1 MCQLRCRP
9 PATTV
14 ALQMHEHTTY
24 ELSSNAVQYK
34 TCYAGSF
41 LLKNKRQKAE
51 NLRKCQSRRLSVQA
65 ESRSLSDPFTA
76 RERRL
81 LAPSSTI
88 TGSILGKMP
97 NWDFAFTAVFSVL
110 IHCCSSYILKARIWT
125 PTIPQKNELSAN
137 ILSKMAQIWPK
148 MAQHGPRMTPN
159 DPKWPKNVSKWP
171 KNDARIYAL
180 FPQFFLT
187 EKAVPQTFSLLE
199 CMVLTSLRR
208 LYSESRSAS
217 ACSLPLWWGF
227 NIFTATWV
235 RPGLFN
241 H

>member
-9 PATTV
+9 PPTTV
-14 ALQMHEHTTY
+14 ALQMHQHTTY

-65 ESRSLSDPFTA
+65 ESQYGDTGGSLSDPFTA

-110 IHCCSSYILKARIWT
+110 IHCCSLDLDCPMIFFLDSI
-125 PTIPQKNELSAN
+125 SVAN
-137 ILSKMAQIWPK
+137 IHSI
-148 MAQHGPRMTPN
+148 
-159 DPKWPKNVSKWP
+159 
-171 KNDARIYAL
+171 
-180 FPQFFLT
+180 LT
-187 EKAVPQTFSLLE
+187 TRVPS
-199 CMVLTSLRR
+199 V
-208 LYSESRSAS
+208 
-217 ACSLPLWWGF
+217 
-227 NIFTATWV
+227 TWSDWS
-235 RPGLFN
+235 N
-241 H
+241 

>member
-9 PATTV
+9 PSTTV

-34 TCYAGSF
+34 TCYVGSF

-110 IHCCSSYILKARIWT
+110 IHCCSLDLDCPMI
-125 PTIPQKNELSAN
+125 
-137 ILSKMAQIWPK
+137 
-148 MAQHGPRMTPN
+148 
-159 DPKWPKNVSKWP
+159 
-171 KNDARIYAL
+171 
-180 FPQFFLT
+180 FFLDSISVAMVQNSNIHSVRRYGCLRLHGAT
-187 EKAVPQTFSLLE
+187 EVISHSIIADI
-199 CMVLTSLRR
+199 
-208 LYSESRSAS
+208 
-217 ACSLPLWWGF
+217 LPR
-227 NIFTATWV
+227 A
-235 RPGLFN
+235 P
-241 H
+241 

>member
-9 PATTV
+9 PPTTV
-14 ALQMHEHTTY
+14 ALQMQEHTTY

-81 LAPSSTI
+81 LAPSPTI

-110 IHCCSSYILKARIWT
+110 IHCCSLDVDLDCPMI
-125 PTIPQKNELSAN
+125 
-137 ILSKMAQIWPK
+137 
-148 MAQHGPRMTPN
+148 
-159 DPKWPKNVSKWP
+159 
-171 KNDARIYAL
+171 
-180 FPQFFLT
+180 FFLDSISVAMVQNSNIHSVRRYGCLRLHGAT
-187 EKAVPQTFSLLE
+187 EVISHSIIADI
-199 CMVLTSLRR
+199 
-208 LYSESRSAS
+208 
-217 ACSLPLWWGF
+217 LPR
-227 NIFTATWV
+227 A
-235 RPGLFN
+235 P
-241 H
+241 

>member
-9 PATTV
+9 PPTTV
-14 ALQMHEHTTY
+14 ALQMQEHTTY

-51 NLRKCQSRRLSVQA
+51 NLRKCQGRRLSVQA
-65 ESRSLSDPFTA
+65 ESQYGDTGGSLSDPFTA

-110 IHCCSSYILKARIWT
+110 IHCCSFRLRLSNDILSGFHISCKGSKLKHT
-125 PTIPQKNELSAN
+125 FSPTI
-137 ILSKMAQIWPK
+137 
-148 MAQHGPRMTPN
+148 R
-159 DPKWPKNVSKWP
+159 
-171 KNDARIYAL
+171 
-180 FPQFFLT
+180 
-187 EKAVPQTFSLLE
+187 VPS
-199 CMVLTSLRR
+199 V
-208 LYSESRSAS
+208 
-217 ACSLPLWWGF
+217 
-227 NIFTATWV
+227 TWSDWS
-235 RPGLFN
+235 N
-241 H
+241 

>member
-9 PATTV
+9 PSTTV

-81 LAPSSTI
+81 LAPSPTI

-110 IHCCSSYILKARIWT
+110 IHCCSFRLR
-125 PTIPQKNELSAN
+125 LSN
-137 ILSKMAQIWPK
+137 DILSGFHISCK
-148 MAQHGPRMTPN
+148 HT
-159 DPKWPKNVSKWP
+159 
-171 KNDARIYAL
+171 
-180 FPQFFLT
+180 
-187 EKAVPQTFSLLE
+187 
-199 CMVLTSLRR
+199 
-208 LYSESRSAS
+208 
-217 ACSLPLWWGF
+217 F
-227 NIFTATWV
+227 NIDDTGAFGYME
-235 RPGLFN
+235 RLK
-241 H
+241 